1 MTFFHICSRN
11 YGQKTKIGE
20 NFSTHKPQSG
30 VENIIFLNGHNSPA
44 EQARELFKSVLNGER
59 LVV

>member
-1 MTFFHICSRN
+1 MDK
-11 YGQKTKIGE
+11 KTKIGE
-20 NFSTHKPQSG
+20 NFSTHKPQFG
-30 VENIIFLNGHNSPA
+30 VENIPFLNGHNSPA